1 MCMWIG
7 VGVRWQCIG
16 GEDVWIE
23 GRIDQRW
30 KENSPWVFLK
40 LGDRTTVKD
49 QRWGELGVTRVGRNR
64 CLLRS
69 GGSAF
74 ASFRCCVWIGV
85 CFVVVDRCLECSLIS
100 IWFAGLIGV
109 WIVLS
114 LSLTLRLFAKCVS
127 LFCACY
133 GKCLKV
139 KQLCKMI
146 SGSTSVNF
154 GQTEMIFRK
163 IYFP

>member
-1 MCMWIG
+1 MCMWIK

-30 KENSPWVFLK
+30 KENSPWIFLK

-49 QRWGELGVTRVGRNR
+49 RRWGELGVGPNR
-64 CLLRS
+64 RLLRS
-69 GGSAF
+69 GGSVFGMLADRRLVR
-74 ASFRCCVWIGV
+74 RC
-85 CFVVVDRCLECSLIS
+85 DRRLDR
-100 IWFAGLIGV
+100 
-109 WIVLS
+109 S
-114 LSLTLRLFAKCVS
+114 LSLWRCICSLSAFCCVLFAECVS
-127 LFCACY
+127 LFFACY

-139 KQLCKMI
+139 KWLCKMI
-146 SGSTSVNF
+146 SGSTSANF
-154 GQTEMIFRK
+154 GQTKIIFRK